1 MKNTLIKISLLI
13 IVLYCTVFPNPESI
27 MRTAN
32 EYYKNNRYQLAVD
45 EYNKLIDDGYS
56 GVSLYYNLGN
66 TYYRIGQ
73 VGYAILYYEKAL
85 AISPGDEDVL
95 HNLELAKQHLKD
107 KVDTL
112 PPFFIFNLWEGLLAF
127 FSVTGWTVLV
137 FIFFVLFLT
146 AIVLY
151 FFSKSINQQRT
162 AVFSAIGIFIV
173 LCLTILL
180 LAVKMNK
187 EFNIK
192 YGIVVNKVVLVK
204 SAPDQSSKDEFQIH
218 EGLKVKVE
226 DKVDDWIKIR
236 LDDGK
241 IGWVNKFTIGVI

>member
-1 MKNTLIKISLLI
+1 MKNILIKIFLLF
-13 IVLYCTVFPNPESI
+13 IVLNCALLANPESI

-45 EYNKLIDDGYS
+45 EYNKLIEEGYT
-56 GVSLYYNLGN
+56 GVSVFYNLGN
-66 TYYRIGQ
+66 THYRLGQ
-73 VGYAILYYEKAL
+73 IGYAILYYEKAL
-85 AISPGDEDVL
+85 TISPADEDVL
-95 HNLELAKQHLKD
+95 HNLELAKLNLKD

-112 PPFFIFNLWEGLLAF
+112 PPFFIFNIWEGLLAF

-137 FIFFVLFLT
+137 YIFFILLLA

-151 FFSKSINQQRT
+151 FFSKSITQQRA

-173 LCLTILL
+173 LCAAILL

-187 EFNIK
+187 EYNIK
-192 YGIVVNKVVLVK
+192 YGVIVNKEVIVK
-204 SAPDQSSKDEFQIH
+204 SAPDKSSNDEFQIH

-226 DKVDDWIKIR
+226 DNVDDWIKIR
-236 LDDGK
+236 LEDGK
-241 IGWVNKFTIGVI
+241 IGWVSKFSVGVI

>member
-1 MKNTLIKISLLI
+1 
-13 IVLYCTVFPNPESI
+13 
-27 MRTAN
+27 MRNAN

-45 EYNKLIDDGYS
+45 EYNKLIDDGYT
-56 GVSLYYNLGN
+56 GVSLFYNLGN
-66 TYYRIGQ
+66 SYYRLGQ

-85 AISPGDEDVL
+85 TISPNDEDVL
-95 HNLELAKQHLKD
+95 HNLELVKQHLKD

-127 FSVTGWTVLV
+127 FSVTGWTFLV
-137 FIFFVLFLT
+137 YIFFILFLIT
-146 AIVLY
+146 IVLY
-151 FFSKSINQQRT
+151 FFSKSISQQRA

-173 LCLTILL
+173 LFLTILL

-192 YGIVVNKVVLVK
+192 YGIVVNKSVLVK
-204 SAPDQSSKDEFQIH
+204 SAPDQTSNDEFQVH

-226 DKVDDWIKIR
+226 DNVDDWLKIR
-236 LDDGK
+236 LEDGK
-241 IGWVNKFTIGVI
+241 IGWVSKQSVGII